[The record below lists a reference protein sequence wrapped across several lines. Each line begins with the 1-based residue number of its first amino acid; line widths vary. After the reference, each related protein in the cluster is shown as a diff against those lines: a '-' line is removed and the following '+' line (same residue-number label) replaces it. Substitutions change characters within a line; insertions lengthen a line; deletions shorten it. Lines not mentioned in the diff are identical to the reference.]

1 MKKTAK
7 CCKATASKSV
17 APKAQAT
24 VFKLFSPHANR
35 VSVSG
40 NFNNWDAAGLSA
52 KKDAKG
58 NWSVTVSLKPG
69 RYEYKFIVD
78 GSWITDPSTTAVTN
92 GFGSQNSVVE
102 VK

>member
-7 CCKATASKSV
+7 TSTAKASKTGATK
-17 APKAQAT
+17 APAT

-40 NFNNWDAAGLSA
+40 DFNNWDAAGVSA

-58 NWSVTVSLKPG
+58 TWTVQVGLKPG

-78 GSWITDPSTTAVTN
+78 GSWITDPATTAVTN
-92 GFGSQNSVVE
+92 SFGSQNSVLE